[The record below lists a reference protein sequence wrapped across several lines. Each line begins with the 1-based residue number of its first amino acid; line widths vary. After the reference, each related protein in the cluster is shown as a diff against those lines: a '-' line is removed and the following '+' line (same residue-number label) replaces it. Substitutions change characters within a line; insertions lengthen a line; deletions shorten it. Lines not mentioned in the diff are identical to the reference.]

1 MYKGDDILK
10 IIQNDANSHRDM
22 IAYME
27 TFNDNAFTPYVGTF
41 WYNSSSNQLFGVV
54 KVESDLIPFNKSGL
68 KTTPRLHKQIWAKE
82 YNKGKQA
89 NSSSTL
95 FNQPDYTKVA
105 RGRVFQRV
113 DNTFEVMVGNWIK
126 NYPEAKNVI
135 LSEFE
140 LPEADT
146 QFIIDSHW
154 NIGSGWEG
162 DK

>member
-89 NSSSTL
+89 NSSSKL
-95 FNQPDYTKVA
+95 FNQPDYKKW
-105 RGRVFQRV
+105 Q
-113 DNTFEVMVGNWIK
+113 
-126 NYPEAKNVI
+126 EAAY
-135 LSEFE
+135 FRE
-140 LPEADT
+140 LT
-146 QFIIDSHW
+146 TLL
-154 NIGSGWEG
+154 
-162 DK
+162 K